1 MSMLLLY
8 TTGVQ
13 YEAGDVD
20 PFVNAWYNFH
30 FVDSP
35 YDCPFG
41 FIKRLFLR
49 WEQCKKKNH
58 YLPNKIEIKS
68 KQKEIITART
78 TI

>member
-35 YDCPFG
+35 YVLIFG
-41 FIKRLFLR
+41 SCWQSLQLWIG
-49 WEQCKKKNH
+49 NT
-58 YLPNKIEIKS
+58 YPN
-68 KQKEIITART
+68 
-78 TI
+78 